1 MSGEAWEISDFQTPS
16 GSYPVRRFL
25 SKLTMEQKA
34 NALALIQLL
43 RERGNTLRRP
53 HSGSLGDGLFE
64 LRDVSSG
71 CSIHSFLA
79 GGPFSSEEWSRNG
92 AASLRMRSR
101 KRAGTARLRG
111 LPAAAGRHLRE
122 ATWERTRKNR
132 STRG

>member
-71 CSIHSFLA
+71 VRLFYTFLPGRRAVLLGGMVKKRGSIPTDALK
-79 GGPFSSEEWSRNG
+79 E
-92 AASLRMRSR
+92 
-101 KRAGTARLRG
+101 ARG
-111 LPAAAGRHLRE
+111 HCAAARVAGR
-122 ATWERTRKNR
+122 
-132 STRG
+132 RG